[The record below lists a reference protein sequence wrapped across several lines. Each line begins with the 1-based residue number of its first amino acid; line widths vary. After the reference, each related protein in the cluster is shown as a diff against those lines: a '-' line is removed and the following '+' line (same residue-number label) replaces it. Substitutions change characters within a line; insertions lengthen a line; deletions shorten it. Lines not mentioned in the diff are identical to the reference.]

1 MEPKLIKCPEGCE
14 NGWIAIYD
22 HKTEQECFYLCG
34 TCNGD
39 GYVSDPDNFN
49 NLLSDLVTAKE
60 VSYDN
65 D

>member
-14 NGWIAIYD
+14 EGMVAIYD

-34 TCNGD
+34 TCNGC
-39 GYVSDPDNFN
+39 GYILDDTLENILN
-49 NLLSDLVTAKE
+49 DLVTAKE
-60 VSYDN
+60 KNYEN